1 MTKYAKE
8 ILDIINAS
16 SDHLTAE
23 EIFLKLKKKNSKV
36 VLATIYNNLNTL
48 VKNGAIR
55 QIAISGGSD
64 RYDKTVRHDHMICA
78 KCGKISD
85 FTFNDLTK
93 KITEQSGHKI
103 LSYDLKISYIC
114 DDCNNIETD

>member
-8 ILDIINAS
+8 ILAIINAS

-23 EIFLKLKKKNSKV
+23 EVFFKLKEKNPKV
-36 VLATIYNNLNTL
+36 VLATVYNNLGTL
-48 VKNGAIR
+48 VKSGDIR
-55 QIAISGGSD
+55 QIAMSGGSD
-64 RYDKTVRHDHMICA
+64 RYDKTIRHDHMICA

-85 FTFNDLTK
+85 FTFEDLTK
-93 KITEQSGHKI
+93 RIEEQSGHKI

-114 DDCNNIETD
+114 PDCQENND